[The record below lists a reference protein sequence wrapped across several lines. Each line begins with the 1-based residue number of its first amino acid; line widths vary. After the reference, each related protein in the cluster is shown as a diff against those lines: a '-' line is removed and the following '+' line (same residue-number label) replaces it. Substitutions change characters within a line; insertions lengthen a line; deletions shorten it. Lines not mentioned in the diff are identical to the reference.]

1 MPPTKRPP
9 QNQRQRPFKVPRRQT
24 SPEAGPSNS
33 SKPKPKPKTTT
44 KSPKNATASSS
55 KSKPASS
62 SRKNNS
68 RADSKSPT
76 PYDDDADAAAAAA
89 AAAATDSEL
98 GSDAGSPFSNRS
110 RSRSGSR
117 ERSASGEPD
126 FILAEITNGNAAEE
140 SNDVTLAE
148 PEIPPKLLTRLLH
161 THFQN
166 PKTKIAKDANAVV
179 AKYMDVFVREA
190 LARAAFERAEV
201 NGEGASF
208 ADGFLEVEDLE
219 KMAPQLVLDF

>member
-1 MPPTKRPP
+1 MPPTKRQP

-24 SPEAGPSNS
+24 SPPAKSSSAAAN
-33 SKPKPKPKTTT
+33 SKPKTITKP
-44 KSPKNATASSS
+44 PKNTTGSSS
-55 KSKPASS
+55 KSKPARPSASS
-62 SRKNNS
+62 SSCKNKS
-68 RADSKSPT
+68 RAKADSPAA
-76 PYDDDADAAAAAA
+76 DDDDAAAAAA
-89 AAAATDSEL
+89 AAAVADSEPESDN
-98 GSDAGSPFSNRS
+98 GSVASNRS
-110 RSRSGSR
+110 RSPSR
-117 ERSASGEPD
+117 ERSPSGEPD
-126 FILAEITNGNAAEE
+126 YILAEITNTEE
-140 SNDVTLAE
+140 SNNNVVLSE

-208 ADGFLEVEDLE
+208 ADGFLEVCLLLS
-219 KMAPQLVLDF
+219 PYLVLFYWMRC